1 MIGAIPN
8 PTKKVTIEFPISQV
22 KDAVLNIPKVYK
34 KYRVQSQ
41 NPMFNQYTLEASE
54 FLSLGVFID
63 INLNEVSPNKTEIN
77 IEVRRKL
84 GAFDNWVEV
93 QNANEHIQKLIDGL
107 SKAISNPNVSV
118 QEIKEEGSSVWSTI
132 IGILVGIAI
141 LGWIF
146 G

>member
-8 PTKKVTIEFPISQV
+8 PTKKVTIDFTIDQV
-22 KDAVLNIPKVYK
+22 KNAVLTIPKVYK

-63 INLNEVSPNKTEIN
+63 INLNEVSSTKTEIN

-84 GAFDNWVEV
+84 GAFDTWVEV
-93 QNANEHIQKLIDGL
+93 QNANEHIQNLINAI
-107 SKAISNPNVSV
+107 SKALTSPNGQV
-118 QEIKEEGSSVWSTI
+118 EEVKQKSYVPELIGFV
-132 IGILVGIAI
+132 IGIII
-141 LGWIF
+141 LMSLL
-146 G
+146 

>member
-8 PTKKVTIEFPISQV
+8 PTKKVTIDFTIDQV
-22 KDAVLNIPKVYK
+22 KNTVLTIPKVYK

-63 INLNEVSPNKTEIN
+63 INLNEVSSTKTEIN

-84 GAFDNWVEV
+84 GAFDTWVEV
-93 QNANEHIQKLIDGL
+93 QNANEHIQNLINAI
-107 SKAISNPNVSV
+107 SKALTSPNGQV
-118 QEIKEEGSSVWSTI
+118 EEVKQKSYVPELIGFV
-132 IGILVGIAI
+132 IGIII
-141 LGWIF
+141 LMSLL
-146 G
+146 